1 MLRLLLCIHLCT
13 AKKGSS
19 IDKFLRRQQQHR
31 SRRMPAPTRAPTP
44 VGPTQVPTT
53 AAPAAAPD
61 RRGAVRAR
69 GGMLAQRVTTTPDR
83 RQAVRL
89 RAGVLAKRAAAAP
102 LPVLSATKC
111 VVALLVV
118 SETDL
123 MAVVDRRLQQTAAVR
138 DGRAAVI
145 FVADRHD
152 HALNKGR
159 LDTTRLR
166 YVENADMAAVAGTD
180 VSEYATEASSCVEI
194 NRQVGGRYTPPE
206 TFLCDDAAV
215 LTESSGER
223 PVLAQ
228 TSRRWRG
235 GHDSA
240 RRRAIF
246 YLICA
251 QAPRLRSIADCGDI
265 RIRSQRC
272 AQMMPRKYWR
282 DLVTAAFWVALRS
295 APRAEYVLRV
305 EPDAMLCLDSLVTA
319 LAAVPASAKPFV
331 LGLRRYCHYDDTFS
345 LVSRPLADAVVF
357 EWPHLRDFA
366 RLTTKYTMYGMVWP
380 ALVHWLRRVRGFE
393 AELLASNPDLKTLIE
408 SEQVAVHKSNSAA
421 LRCTPSTRHLSDRA
435 TLRRLSGTPDSL
447 VDLCRKLERYV
458 QIVDPIDHRSGRAK
472 TSALAYKVTYEREA
486 QAGFA
491 KQGVRRDEET
501 REWILYY
508 TDRFGRNITRKNLRG
523 HFARLEALRAAQPRT
538 APAERCLARWSVHKP
553 TSESDA
559 RERGRAGSV
568 ER

>member
-1 MLRLLLCIHLCT
+1 MKLTALLCIHLCSSST

-19 IDKFLRRQQQHR
+19 RDKFWRRQQQHL
-31 SRRMPAPTRAPTP
+31 SKHTPAPTRAPTP

-53 AAPAAAPD
+53 AAPVAAPD
-61 RRGAVRAR
+61 RRGMVRAR
-69 GGMLAQRVTTTPDR
+69 TR
-83 RQAVRL
+83 
-89 RAGVLAKRAAAAP
+89 VLARRAAAAP

-123 MAVVDRRLQQTAAVR
+123 MAVVDRRLGQTEAVKA
-138 DGRAAVI
+138 GRAAVI

-152 HALNKGR
+152 HSLNMTR

-180 VSEYATEASSCVEI
+180 VSEYATEA
-194 NRQVGGRYTPPE
+194 
-206 TFLCDDAAV
+206 
-215 LTESSGER
+215 
-223 PVLAQ
+223 
-228 TSRRWRG
+228 
-235 GHDSA
+235 
-240 RRRAIF
+240 
-246 YLICA
+246 
-251 QAPRLRSIADCGDI
+251 PRLREIADCGDI
-265 RIRSQRC
+265 RIRSMRC

-380 ALVHWLRRVRGFE
+380 ALVHWLKRVRGFE

-408 SEQVAVHKSNSAA
+408 SE
-421 LRCTPSTRHLSDRA
+421 
-435 TLRRLSGTPDSL
+435 
-447 VDLCRKLERYV
+447 KLERYV
-458 QIVDPIDHRSGRAK
+458 QIIDPIDHRSGRIK
-472 TSALAYKVTYEREA
+472 SSAANYKATYEREA
-486 QAGFA
+486 QAGFLDNF
-491 KQGVRRDEET
+491 VRRDPET

-508 TDRFGRNITRKNLRG
+508 TDRFGRDVTRKKFPPNQR
-523 HFARLEALRAAQPRT
+523 FARLEALRAAQPR
-538 APAERCLARWSVHKP
+538 AGPAERCFARWYLHQYKLASDMDAHWP
-553 TSESDA
+553 EFTSMDGKRPAADWAPYWDAARRFPLGSCFDA
-559 RERGRAGSV
+559 RFQGKPGVGAYLNASAMGFPLKVGTTRRFPDTAATSAAGALAAFEETV
-568 ER
+568 D

>member
-1 MLRLLLCIHLCT
+1 MKLTALLCIHLCST
-13 AKKGSS
+13 TGAEKGSS
-19 IDKFLRRQQQHR
+19 RDKFWRRQQQHR
-31 SRRMPAPTRAPTP
+31 GRRTPAPTRAPT
-44 VGPTQVPTT
+44 TT
-53 AAPAAAPD
+53 AAPVAAPD

-69 GGMLAQRVTTTPDR
+69 ARVLAQ
-83 RQAVRL
+83 
-89 RAGVLAKRAAAAP
+89 RAAAAP

-118 SETDL
+118 SETAL

-152 HALNKGR
+152 HALNKKR

-180 VSEYATEASSCVEI
+180 VSEYATEA
-194 NRQVGGRYTPPE
+194 
-206 TFLCDDAAV
+206 
-215 LTESSGER
+215 
-223 PVLAQ
+223 
-228 TSRRWRG
+228 
-235 GHDSA
+235 
-240 RRRAIF
+240 
-246 YLICA
+246 
-251 QAPRLRSIADCGDI
+251 PRLREIADCGDI

-393 AELLASNPDLKTLIE
+393 AELLASNPDLKTLIQ
-408 SEQVAVHKSNSAA
+408 SE
-421 LRCTPSTRHLSDRA
+421 
-435 TLRRLSGTPDSL
+435 
-447 VDLCRKLERYV
+447 KLERYV
-458 QIVDPIDHRSGRAK
+458 QIIDPIDHHSGRNPR
-472 TSALAYKVTYEREA
+472 TSAAMYKKTYEREA

-491 KQGVRRDEET
+491 KKGVRFDEET

-508 TDRFGRNITRKNLRG
+508 TDRFGRNVTLKKFPPNRR
-523 HFARLEALRAAQPRT
+523 FARLEALRAAQPRT
-538 APAERCLARWSVHKP
+538 APAERCLARWYLHQYKAAADMDAHWP
-553 TSESDA
+553 EFTSMDGRRPAADWAPYWDAARRFPLGGCFDA
-559 RERGRAGSV
+559 RFHGKPGVGAYLNASAMGFPLKVGTTRRFPDTAATSAKGALEAFEETV
-568 ER
+568 D

>member
-1 MLRLLLCIHLCT
+1 
-13 AKKGSS
+13 
-19 IDKFLRRQQQHR
+19 
-31 SRRMPAPTRAPTP
+31 
-44 VGPTQVPTT
+44 
-53 AAPAAAPD
+53 
-61 RRGAVRAR
+61 
-69 GGMLAQRVTTTPDR
+69 
-83 RQAVRL
+83 
-89 RAGVLAKRAAAAP
+89 
-102 LPVLSATKC
+102 
-111 VVALLVV
+111 
-118 SETDL
+118 
-123 MAVVDRRLQQTAAVR
+123 
-138 DGRAAVI
+138 
-145 FVADRHD
+145 
-152 HALNKGR
+152 
-159 LDTTRLR
+159 
-166 YVENADMAAVAGTD
+166 
-180 VSEYATEASSCVEI
+180 
-194 NRQVGGRYTPPE
+194 
-206 TFLCDDAAV
+206 
-215 LTESSGER
+215 
-223 PVLAQ
+223 
-228 TSRRWRG
+228 
-235 GHDSA
+235 
-240 RRRAIF
+240 
-246 YLICA
+246 
-251 QAPRLRSIADCGDI
+251 
-265 RIRSQRC
+265 
-272 AQMMPRKYWR
+272 
-282 DLVTAAFWVALRS
+282 
-295 APRAEYVLRV
+295 
-305 EPDAMLCLDSLVTA
+305 
-319 LAAVPASAKPFV
+319 
-331 LGLRRYCHYDDTFS
+331 
-345 LVSRPLADAVVF
+345 VSRPLADAVVF

-380 ALVHWLRRVRGFE
+380 ALVHWLKRVRGFE

-538 APAERCLARWSVHKP
+538 APAERCLARWSVHKS

>member
-1 MLRLLLCIHLCT
+1 MMLGLLLCIHLCT

-123 MAVVDRRLQQTAAVR
+123 MAVVDRRLQQTEAVKT
-138 DGRAAVI
+138 GRAAVI

-152 HALNKGR
+152 HALNKKR

-166 YVENADMAAVAGTD
+166 YVENADMAAVAGAD
-180 VSEYATEASSCVEI
+180 VSEYATEA
-194 NRQVGGRYTPPE
+194 
-206 TFLCDDAAV
+206 
-215 LTESSGER
+215 
-223 PVLAQ
+223 
-228 TSRRWRG
+228 
-235 GHDSA
+235 
-240 RRRAIF
+240 
-246 YLICA
+246 
-251 QAPRLRSIADCGDI
+251 PRLREIADCGDI
-265 RIRSQRC
+265 RIRSVRC

-305 EPDAMLCLDSLVTA
+305 EPDAVLCLDSLVTA

-331 LGLRRYCHYDDTFS
+331 LGLRRFCHYDDTFS

-408 SEQVAVHKSNSAA
+408 SE
-421 LRCTPSTRHLSDRA
+421 
-435 TLRRLSGTPDSL
+435 
-447 VDLCRKLERYV
+447 KLERYV

-491 KQGVRRDEET
+491 KKGVRFDEET

-538 APAERCLARWSVHKP
+538 APAERCLARWSVHKS

>member
-1 MLRLLLCIHLCT
+1 MMRMKWWAALCLLCT
-13 AKKGSS
+13 AAAKEGSL
-19 IDKFLRRQQQHR
+19 DKFQRRQQQHR
-31 SRRMPAPTRAPTP
+31 DRHTPSPTRAPTP

-53 AAPAAAPD
+53 AAPVAAPD
-61 RRGAVRAR
+61 RRGMVRAR
-69 GGMLAQRVTTTPDR
+69 ARVLAQ
-83 RQAVRL
+83 
-89 RAGVLAKRAAAAP
+89 RAAAAP

-180 VSEYATEASSCVEI
+180 VSEYATEA
-194 NRQVGGRYTPPE
+194 
-206 TFLCDDAAV
+206 
-215 LTESSGER
+215 
-223 PVLAQ
+223 
-228 TSRRWRG
+228 
-235 GHDSA
+235 
-240 RRRAIF
+240 
-246 YLICA
+246 
-251 QAPRLRSIADCGDI
+251 PRLREIADCGDI
-265 RIRSQRC
+265 RIRSMRC

-380 ALVHWLRRVRGFE
+380 ALVHWLKRVRGFE

-408 SEQVAVHKSNSAA
+408 SEQIAVHKSNFAA
-421 LRCTPSTRHLSDRA
+421 LRLHAIDATPL
-435 TLRRLSGTPDSL
+435 
-447 VDLCRKLERYV
+447 
-458 QIVDPIDHRSGRAK
+458 
-472 TSALAYKVTYEREA
+472 
-486 QAGFA
+486 
-491 KQGVRRDEET
+491 
-501 REWILYY
+501 
-508 TDRFGRNITRKNLRG
+508 
-523 HFARLEALRAAQPRT
+523 
-538 APAERCLARWSVHKP
+538 
-553 TSESDA
+553 
-559 RERGRAGSV
+559 
-568 ER
+568 

>member
-1 MLRLLLCIHLCT
+1 MKLTALLCIHLCSSST

-19 IDKFLRRQQQHR
+19 RDKFWRRQQQHR
-31 SRRMPAPTRAPTP
+31 SKHTPTPTRAPTP

-53 AAPAAAPD
+53 AAPVAAPD

-69 GGMLAQRVTTTPDR
+69 ARVLAQ
-83 RQAVRL
+83 
-89 RAGVLAKRAAAAP
+89 RAAAAP

-152 HALNKGR
+152 HSLNMTR

-180 VSEYATEASSCVEI
+180 VSEYATEA
-194 NRQVGGRYTPPE
+194 
-206 TFLCDDAAV
+206 
-215 LTESSGER
+215 
-223 PVLAQ
+223 
-228 TSRRWRG
+228 
-235 GHDSA
+235 
-240 RRRAIF
+240 
-246 YLICA
+246 
-251 QAPRLRSIADCGDI
+251 PRLREIADCGDI
-265 RIRSQRC
+265 RIRSMRC

-319 LAAVPASAKPFV
+319 LAAVPASSKPFV
-331 LGLRRYCHYDDTFS
+331 LGLRRFCHYDDTFS

-380 ALVHWLRRVRGFE
+380 ALVHWLKRVRGFE

-408 SEQVAVHKSNSAA
+408 SE
-421 LRCTPSTRHLSDRA
+421 
-435 TLRRLSGTPDSL
+435 
-447 VDLCRKLERYV
+447 KLERYV
-458 QIVDPIDHRSGRAK
+458 QIIDPIDHRSGRIK
-472 TSALAYKVTYEREA
+472 SSAANYKATYEREA
-486 QAGFA
+486 QAGFLDNF
-491 KQGVRRDEET
+491 VRRDPET

-508 TDRFGRNITRKNLRG
+508 TDRFGRDVTRKKFPPNQR
-523 HFARLEALRAAQPRT
+523 FARLEALRAAQPRA
-538 APAERCLARWSVHKP
+538 APAERCFARWYLHQYKLAADMDAHWP
-553 TSESDA
+553 EFTSMDGKRPAADWAPYWDAARRFPLGRCFDA
-559 RERGRAGSV
+559 RFQGRPGVGAYLNASAMGFPVKVGTTRRFPDTAATSAKGALAAF
-568 ER
+568 EETID